1 MGNLA
6 NGSFLKRTLGPE
18 DSQKK
23 KKLLV
28 PRGHLF
34 CTVLFDSEW
43 VSIPVIPVIRT
54 FTLCLNWRKGK
65 EKKEKKDIFIVWFQR
80 WKGNLKELK
89 GKCFLWATKTCLSKL
104 SGRAKKPNKTNCWWA
119 NFQIIWTKFTDL
131 YYYLRDFFYLSF
143 SFFNSKMSIHLYI

>member
-23 KKLLV
+23 KILLV

-54 FTLCLNWRKGK
+54 FYTMFELEKRKRKEGK
-65 EKKEKKDIFIVWFQR
+65 ERYFYCLVSTVERKFKTIEGKMFFMGPQKLVCPNWVEEQKSLIRQIV
-80 WKGNLKELK
+80 GGLI
-89 GKCFLWATKTCLSKL
+89 SK
-104 SGRAKKPNKTNCWWA
+104 
-119 NFQIIWTKFTDL
+119 
-131 YYYLRDFFYLSF
+131 
-143 SFFNSKMSIHLYI
+143 